1 MRTGA
6 GRVVF
11 VHSAVV
17 IAGLLMAF
25 PIAWMLLESLKTPA
39 DQGAFPLQWI
49 PAHPTLQNF
58 ATAWRFA
65 HLETYTRNSLIV
77 AGATTILAV
86 GAGAPAAY
94 GFSRFKYR
102 FGAILESTVLTAQML
117 PAILLVIPYF
127 VVARALGLLN
137 TYPGLFLVYT
147 ALALP
152 FCIWMLIGIFRG
164 IPTDLDEAA
173 LVDGCGWFGAFF
185 RIVLPLA
192 APGIAATALFA
203 FLVAWKE
210 YLFAL
215 AITTDSSMFVVT
227 VGIAG
232 LFGEIRVDWGA
243 IMAASVIATLP
254 VLALYSVL
262 DRFLVAGL
270 SGGAVK
276 G

>member
-1 MRTGA
+1 MGA
-6 GRVVF
+6 RVGRMVV
-11 VHSAVV
+11 VHGAAA
-17 IAGLLMAF
+17 IAGLLMGF
-25 PIAWMLLESLKTPA
+25 PIVWMLLESLKSAT
-39 DQGAFPLQWI
+39 DQAAFPIQWI
-49 PAHPTLQNF
+49 PTHPTLQNY
-58 ATAWRFA
+58 ASAWRFA
-65 HLETYTRNSLIV
+65 HFDTYSRNSLIV
-77 AGATTILAV
+77 AAATTILAV

-102 FGAILESTVLTAQML
+102 FGSILESTVLTAQML

-127 VVARALGLLN
+127 VIARALGLLN
-137 TYPGLFLVYT
+137 TYPGLFLIYT

-215 AITTDSSMFVVT
+215 AVTTDSSMFVVT